1 MALALGVVTE
11 STQVVPVRIPDVQVA
26 TVPIPVSH
34 VPRDAMVRVT
44 APIWA
49 EHVLPEGMAHELREH
64 REQIVTVHPSVL
76 APALIVGP
84 VLTIDQVRRHP
95 MSLLQA

>member
-1 MALALGVVTE
+1 MGVVTE
-11 STQVVPVRIPDVQVA
+11 SPQVVPVRIPDVQVA
-26 TVPIPVSH
+26 TVPIQAFH
-34 VPRDAMVRVT
+34 VPRDAMAPVT

-49 EHVLPEGMAHELREH
+49 EHVLPEEMAPVVREH
-64 REQIVTVHPSVL
+64 REQLVTVHPSVL

-84 VLTIDQVRRHP
+84 VLIIDQVRRHP